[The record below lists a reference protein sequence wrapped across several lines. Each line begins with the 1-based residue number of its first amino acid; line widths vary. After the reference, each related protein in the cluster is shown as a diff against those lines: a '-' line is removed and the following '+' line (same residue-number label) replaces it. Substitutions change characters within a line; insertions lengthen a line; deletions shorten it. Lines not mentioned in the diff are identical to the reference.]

1 MPLGTLCSLHYSL
14 LCSLHYSLQR
24 RLVRSSLLLASCF
37 DQPPRPLGVVGRDDL
52 VVFLSDAIS
61 IAAAERVFARLSD
74 GRKVAALLLDR
85 GDQSLLGGG
94 GPCCACFDQPP
105 RPLGVVVRDDL
116 VVFLSDA
123 ESTAAAERVFARL
136 SDGRKVAALLLDR
149 GDQRLL
155 GGGGPCVCCF
165 DQPPR
170 PLRRKATLARLDLL
184 VPDLVFRGYS
194 AGVSAFLSCALPA
207 PGLRRSLPWPVCSPS
222 FAAIASRLL
231 TRLRLGVAPVSVFFR
246 GRGLVNGG
254 DRWNSRE
261 DNDSVLS
268 GSSAGEFDS

>member
-1 MPLGTLCSLHYSL
+1 MRPSSQAPESSETSETL
-14 LCSLHYSLQR
+14 
-24 RLVRSSLLLASCF
+24 
-37 DQPPRPLGVVGRDDL
+37 
-52 VVFLSDAIS
+52 
-61 IAAAERVFARLSD
+61 
-74 GRKVAALLLDR
+74 ALLLVAPRNCADR
-85 GDQSLLGGG
+85 HTHE
-94 GPCCACFDQPP
+94 F
-105 RPLGVVVRDDL
+105 
-116 VVFLSDA
+116 
-123 ESTAAAERVFARL
+123 
-136 SDGRKVAALLLDR
+136 ALLAPLTW
-149 GDQRLL
+149 LT
-155 GGGGPCVCCF
+155 
-165 DQPPR
+165 PPFPQGSPR
-170 PLRRKATLARLDLL
+170 VPRTDKKHSRAPWHQNSTSRRKATLARLDLL

-207 PGLRRSLPWPVCSPS
+207 PGLRRSLPWPVCPPS

>member
-1 MPLGTLCSLHYSL
+1 MKSFHEFALPAPLTWLT
-14 LCSLHYSLQR
+14 
-24 RLVRSSLLLASCF
+24 
-37 DQPPRPLGVVGRDDL
+37 PPFPQG
-52 VVFLSDAIS
+52 SP
-61 IAAAERVFARLSD
+61 RV
-74 GRKVAALLLDR
+74 
-85 GDQSLLGGG
+85 
-94 GPCCACFDQPP
+94 P
-105 RPLGVVVRDDL
+105 RTDKKHSRAPWHQN
-116 VVFLSDA
+116 
-123 ESTAAAERVFARL
+123 ST
-136 SDGRKVAALLLDR
+136 S
-149 GDQRLL
+149 
-155 GGGGPCVCCF
+155 
-165 DQPPR
+165 
-170 PLRRKATLARLDLL
+170 RRKAALARLDLL
-184 VPDLVFRGYS
+184 APDLVFRGYS